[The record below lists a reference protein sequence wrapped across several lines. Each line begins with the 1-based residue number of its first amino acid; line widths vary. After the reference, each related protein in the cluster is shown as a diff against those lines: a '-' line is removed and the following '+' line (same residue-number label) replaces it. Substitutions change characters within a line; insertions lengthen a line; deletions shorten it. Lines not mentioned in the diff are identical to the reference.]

1 MWSCKW
7 LSNARVCVE
16 IDASKILVN
25 DIPQQYA
32 LIMNLINLQ
41 WRLRLRGKMVLLE
54 LTSWI
59 TSKISFNG
67 RKLLKGIRVLRT
79 VRMVILHLVCVILIV
94 MKMKIQFLLLL

>member
-1 MWSCKW
+1 
-7 LSNARVCVE
+7 
-16 IDASKILVN
+16 
-25 DIPQQYA
+25 
-32 LIMNLINLQ
+32 
-41 WRLRLRGKMVLLE
+41 VLLE

-79 VRMVILHLVCVILIV
+79 VRMVILHLVCLLLIV